1 MNDVGTFM
9 IYLQPSTHGNSEN
22 IKHPTLACHLKK
34 HLEGEKRRSRIQ
46 GDVLLTLYKGNE

>member
-34 HLEGEKRRSRIQ
+34 HLEGEKGEAEHREM
-46 GDVLLTLYKGNE
+46 YC